1 MEKFNLKNNKA
12 LITGAGTG
20 IGRAIAIE
28 FAKLGADV
36 VVNYNSS
43 KEAAEEVVNE
53 IKGLGQK
60 AIAIQADV
68 TKEDQVSNLVK
79 KAVEFGE
86 GKIDIL
92 VNNAGT
98 LVKRCPIDEMDLEL
112 WYKIMDVN
120 MTSTFLVTKHVI
132 PVMKNQNNGRIIN
145 ISSLAAHNGGGPGAV
160 AYATSKAA
168 VQAFTKGLA
177 KELAPNILV
186 NAIAPGIITTRFHD
200 VYTPMEV
207 RANFGKN
214 IPLGRE
220 GTPEETAGAAVL
232 LATEYGS
239 YITGEMIEVNGGIY
253 MD

>member
-1 MEKFNLKNNKA
+1 MHKFSLQDKKA
-12 LITGAGTG
+12 LVTGGGTG

-36 VVNYNSS
+36 VINYNSS
-43 KEAAEEVVNE
+43 REAAQEVVGE
-53 IKGLGQK
+53 IKKIGSE
-60 AIAIQADV
+60 AVAIQADV
-68 TKEDQVSNLVK
+68 TKEDQVVNLVE
-79 KAVEFGE
+79 KAAEFGE
-86 GKIDIL
+86 GRIDIL

-98 LVKRCPIDEMDLEL
+98 LVQRCPIGEMDLSL
-112 WYKIMDVN
+112 WNKIMDVN
-120 MTSTFLVTKHVI
+120 MTSTFLVTRYVI
-132 PVMKNQNNGRIIN
+132 PIMQNQKSGRIIN

-160 AYATSKAA
+160 AYASSKAA
-168 VQAFTKGLA
+168 IQAFTKGLA
-177 KELAPNILV
+177 KELAPDILV
-186 NAIAPGIITTRFHD
+186 NCIAPGIITTRFHD
-200 VYTPMEV
+200 IYTPTEV
-207 RANFGKN
+207 RAKFGQN